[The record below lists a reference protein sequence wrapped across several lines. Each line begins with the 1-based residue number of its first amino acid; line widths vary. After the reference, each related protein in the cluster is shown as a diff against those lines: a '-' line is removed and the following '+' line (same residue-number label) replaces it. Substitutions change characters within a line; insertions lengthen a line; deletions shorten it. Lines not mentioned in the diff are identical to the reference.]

1 MEAKQKDGYV
11 FDVKENLHTVF
22 IKKDGEIVG
31 AFSPTTLENLG
42 IIKEE

>member
-11 FDVKENLHTVF
+11 FDIKENLHTVF

-31 AFSPTTLENLG
+31 SFRPKALENLG